1 MDKSACG
8 YISDNGYIYTS
19 VFVSLY
25 LYQITLEIKTL
36 LYLAHNTRIPRSNS
50 ADAPAGSTWNR

>member
-1 MDKSACG
+1 MDQSACG

-19 VFVSLY
+19 VFVSLE
-25 LYQITLEIKTL
+25 YQFTLEIKTL
-36 LYLAHNTRIPRSNS
+36 VYLAHNTRIPRSNS